1 MTETAA
7 RNLSNSFL
15 AVRLLALH
23 EFPASADLGA
33 GPYLVI
39 QRGVDPSDAAMEPGD
54 FLLTREGAWMP
65 VGAFLGRPTPERR
78 DQVCFP
84 AAADVIELLGRL
96 PARPRVLTLPPAS
109 PAGEPAPGGALEA
122 DMDAALRRALRLG
135 CEAADS

>member
-1 MTETAA
+1 MTEAAA

-39 QRGVDPSDAAMEPGD
+39 QRGLDPSDTAMEPGD

-65 VGAFLGRPTPERR
+65 VALFLGRPTPERR

-84 AAADVIELLGRL
+84 AAAEVIELLGRL
-96 PARPRVLTLPPAS
+96 PAKPRVLPPLPDS
-109 PAGEPAPGGALEA
+109 PAGESARVGALES
-122 DMDAALRRALRLG
+122 DMDAALRLALRRG